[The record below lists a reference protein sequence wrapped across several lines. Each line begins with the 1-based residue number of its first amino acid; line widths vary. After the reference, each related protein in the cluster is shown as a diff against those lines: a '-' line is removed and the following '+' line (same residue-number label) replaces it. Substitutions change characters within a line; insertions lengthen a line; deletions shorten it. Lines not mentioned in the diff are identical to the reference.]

1 MKAAWLRVAA
11 LYRARARRERALMLG
26 ALVTLIALAG
36 FVLFVE
42 PPLKRARLMRSQLAQ
57 QQAELAQLAP
67 QVQSLTARQRDPAAA
82 LRRQFDTLTSEL
94 AVIDR
99 DMVQLR
105 HGLVDPQE
113 MGGLIES
120 MLASHRGLQ
129 LIGLRSL
136 PVMSVAELMP
146 AAAGA
151 ASAPA
156 AAATAQGAPAGSAR
170 PGWLYRHGVEISV
183 QGSYIDVQA
192 YLAAL
197 ERLPRR
203 VYWGELK
210 LDARAWPANVVTVT
224 LYTISMEKTWWA
236 V

>member
-26 ALVTLIALAG
+26 ALVTLIAMAG

-156 AAATAQGAPAGSAR
+156 GSAR